1 MTDMNPETLS
11 VLRQIASIQHSRRR
25 NWRTGRPASDELEAA
40 HQLELCA
47 LRNRLSD
54 PRVREAETPP
64 ASQQGNN
71 SRRGVRPWLVGNL
84 FKSLIRGFR

>member
-11 VLRQIASIQHSRRR
+11 VLRQIAEIQHSRRL

-40 HQLELCA
+40 HQLELSA

-54 PRVREAETPP
+54 PRVRESETPP
-64 ASQQGNN
+64 ASQPGKNQI
-71 SRRGVRPWLVGNL
+71 RGVRPWLVGNL
-84 FKSLIRGFR
+84 FNSLIRCFR